1 MTFNSVFFLL
11 FSLCCSLAFELAV
24 CILRYL
30 TAWATDTLRTLCSGI
45 GKGHALKTL
54 RSCLQ
59 PTEIGKSGEMFNVL
73 RVFTVF
79 ASATLSCYVFLD
91 GEVRVSHAVWSLL
104 LIWAIPKVTESEVFL
119 GIVDRLFYLLRLSF
133 LIVIFLPY
141 FTVNIIAKNTI
152 SLFRQISSRFFVK
165 NYQKPQK

>member
-11 FSLCCSLAFELAV
+11 FSLCCSLVFELAV

-30 TAWATDTLRTLCSGI
+30 IAWATDTLRKLWSSI
-45 GKGHALKTL
+45 GKGHVLETL

-59 PTEIGKSGEMFNVL
+59 PTEIGKSGELFNVL

-91 GEVRVSHAVWSLL
+91 GEVRVSHVIWSIF
-104 LIWAIPKVTESEVFL
+104 LIWAVPKVTESVVFVR
-119 GIVDRLFYLLRLSF
+119 IVDRLFYILRLAF
-133 LIVIFLPY
+133 LIIILIPY
-141 FTVNIIAKNTI
+141 IVVNIMAKNTI
-152 SLFRQISSRFFVK
+152 SLFRQISGRFFVK
-165 NYQKPQK
+165 KYQKPQK